1 MPGSNSMAQVTF
13 EALADWLIS
22 ESESGE
28 NHDLTL
34 LPIPADGVPSA
45 DDFFG
50 QLMGILDLPAHGD
63 IIDHDGSQWLV
74 VRAFNS
80 YFVHSYEYDVNE
92 SVRTM
97 HEVHEFIDATEESA
111 EEESQNLRDTYDS
124 LRRDL
129 DSGL

>member
-1 MPGSNSMAQVTF
+1 
-13 EALADWLIS
+13 
-22 ESESGE
+22 
-28 NHDLTL
+28 
-34 LPIPADGVPSA
+34 
-45 DDFFG
+45 
-50 QLMGILDLPAHGD
+50 
-63 IIDHDGSQWLV
+63 
-74 VRAFNS
+74 
-80 YFVHSYEYDVNE
+80 VNE